1 MTQAPIAMITGAS
14 SGIGE
19 ATARALADAGY
30 ALIITARRSDKL
42 EALAE
47 KLRAIGASVHTL
59 VFDVRDEAAVEAAV
73 TSLPESWRSIRVL
86 VNNAGLA
93 LGLAPIDKGNPDHWE
108 TMLDTN
114 VKGLLHVTRFVLPLI
129 NKDGSGH
136 IVNIG
141 SIAGKQVYA
150 NGAVYC
156 ASKYAVDALTQGMR
170 IDLAHIPIRVGS
182 VCPGAV
188 ETEFSLVRFEG
199 NAEKAASVYQGF
211 ENLVATDIADAI
223 CWMLSRPKHV
233 NINDIVIMPTAQP
246 NASTILR
253 KNA

>member
-1 MTQAPIAMITGAS
+1 MSQPPIALITGAS
-14 SGIGE
+14 SGIGA
-19 ATARALADAGY
+19 ATALALADAGF
-30 ALIITARRSDKL
+30 ALILTARREDKL
-42 EALAE
+42 EAIAE
-47 KLRAIGASVHTL
+47 QVRAKGCAVHTL
-59 VFDVRDEAAVEAAV
+59 VFDVRDEAAVKTAIA
-73 TSLPESWRSIRVL
+73 SLPHDWKDIQVL

-93 LGLAPIDKGNPDHWE
+93 LGLAPIDKGNPQHWE

-114 VKGLLHVTRFVLPLI
+114 VKGLLHVTRFVLPLLK
-129 NKDGSGH
+129 KDGSGH

-199 NAEKAASVYQGF
+199 NEEKASSVYQGF
-211 ENLVATDIADAI
+211 DNLVAADIAEAV
-223 CWMLSRPKHV
+223 CWMITRPRHV

-246 NASTILR
+246 NAGTILR
-253 KNA
+253 KTT

>member
-1 MTQAPIAMITGAS
+1 MTALPIAFVTGAS
-14 SGIGE
+14 SGIGA
-19 ATARALADAGY
+19 ATASALAAVGY
-30 ALIITARRSDKL
+30 RLILGARRADRL
-42 EALAE
+42 EAVA
-47 KLRAIGASVHTL
+47 ASLSAQGHAVHTL
-59 VFDVRDEAAVEAAV
+59 VFDVRSEAEVELAVA
-73 TSLPESWRSIRVL
+73 SLPDEWKDIQVL

-93 LGLAPIDKGNPDHWE
+93 LGLSPIDKGNPDHWE

-114 VKGLLHVTRFVLPLI
+114 VKGLLHVTRFTLPLLK
-129 NKDGSGH
+129 KDGSGH

-199 NAEKAASVYQGF
+199 DQDKASAVYKGF
-211 ENLVATDIADAI
+211 ENLVAADIADAV
-223 CWMLSRPKHV
+223 CWMVTRPRHV

-246 NASTILR
+246 NAGTILR
-253 KNA
+253 KTT

>member
-1 MTQAPIAMITGAS
+1 
-14 SGIGE
+14 
-19 ATARALADAGY
+19 
-30 ALIITARRSDKL
+30 
-42 EALAE
+42 
-47 KLRAIGASVHTL
+47 
-59 VFDVRDEAAVEAAV
+59 
-73 TSLPESWRSIRVL
+73 
-86 VNNAGLA
+86 
-93 LGLAPIDKGNPDHWE
+93 
-108 TMLDTN
+108 
-114 VKGLLHVTRFVLPLI
+114 
-129 NKDGSGH
+129 
-136 IVNIG
+136 VNIG

-156 ASKYAVDALTQGMR
+156 ASKYAVDALTQGIR

-211 ENLVATDIADAI
+211 ENLVAADIADAI
-223 CWMLSRPKHV
+223 CWMISRPKHV
-233 NINDIVIMPTAQP
+233 NINDIVIMPIAQP

>member
-1 MTQAPIAMITGAS
+1 MTQAPIALITGAS
-14 SGIGE
+14 SGIGA
-19 ATARALADAGY
+19 ATAQTLAAAGY
-30 ALIITARRSDKL
+30 RLILTARRSEML
-42 EALAE
+42 ESQAA
-47 KLRAIGASVHTL
+47 KLRAAGTAVHTL
-59 VFDVRDEAAVEAAV
+59 VFDVRDEAAVEAAIA
-73 TSLPESWRSIRVL
+73 SLPAPWRNITAL
-86 VNNAGLA
+86 INNAGLA

-114 VKGLLHVTRFVLPLI
+114 VKGLLHVTRFSLPLI

-211 ENLVATDIADAI
+211 ENLVAADIADAI
-223 CWMLSRPKHV
+223 YWMLSRPKHV